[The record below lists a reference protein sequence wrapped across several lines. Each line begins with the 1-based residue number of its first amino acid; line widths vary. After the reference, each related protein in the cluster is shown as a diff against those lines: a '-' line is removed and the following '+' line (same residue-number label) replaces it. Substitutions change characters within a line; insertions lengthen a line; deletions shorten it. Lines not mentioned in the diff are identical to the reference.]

1 MSGDPPAVQVG
12 MAPFVAP
19 MSDPVALPN
28 GRVGVV
34 VNCGIHASRV
44 VGKGGAK
51 IHDLMSRTGA
61 TMRVAKTS
69 GACEITG
76 TPDEVDRAK
85 RAVLEIV
92 EDGDGRDLRAAVSQA
107 LRIGD
112 DARGGLVVAPPLA
125 GGAAGV
131 HATWAE
137 ADAPPSED
145 EPFVPPTVTKT
156 FEAPLALR

>member
-19 MSDPVALPN
+19 VSKPARLPN

-92 EDGDGRDLRAAVSQA
+92 EDG
-107 LRIGD
+107 
-112 DARGGLVVAPPLA
+112 A
-125 GGAAGV
+125 GW
-131 HATWAE
+131 T
-137 ADAPPSED
+137 S
-145 EPFVPPTVTKT
+145 
-156 FEAPLALR
+156 